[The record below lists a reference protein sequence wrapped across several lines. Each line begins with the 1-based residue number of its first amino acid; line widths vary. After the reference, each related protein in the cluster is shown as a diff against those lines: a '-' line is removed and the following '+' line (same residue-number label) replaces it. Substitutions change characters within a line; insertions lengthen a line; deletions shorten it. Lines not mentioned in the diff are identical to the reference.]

1 AFLLPR
7 SSFAKEFPRL
17 RGSHLNWQGLS
28 EMKLRWKVSKAALLY
43 RARQL
48 SLISDDQY
56 RTGVIRLNRGG
67 EAKVEREDALV
78 APEVPELFIRAVR
91 LGMKHKRVGLDAYCR
106 LFAVKTPVLTE

>member
-28 EMKLRWKVSKAALLY
+28 DMKLRWKVSKSALLY
-43 RARQL
+43 RAKQL

-67 EAKVEREDALV
+67 EARVEREDGLISKEKA
-78 APEVPELFIRAVR
+78 ELFSQAVR
-91 LGMKHKRVGLDAYCR
+91 LDFSCSNG
-106 LFAVKTPVLTE
+106 